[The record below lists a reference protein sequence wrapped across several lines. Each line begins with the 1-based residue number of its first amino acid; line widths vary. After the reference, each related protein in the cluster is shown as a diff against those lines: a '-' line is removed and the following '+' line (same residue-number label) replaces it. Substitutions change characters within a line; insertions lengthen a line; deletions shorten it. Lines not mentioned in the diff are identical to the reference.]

1 MEQIHNNEL
10 PIETCRNK
18 GEFVKRLMKPLLQT
32 INPLILDVN
41 YEYCINGYIAIDEYI
56 EIHYRGGSFLRISV
70 ARSSLAQMALD
81 TIKVVVG
88 EVKA

>member
-41 YEYCINGYIAIDEYI
+41 YEYCINEYI